1 MNQNREVP
9 IEVTSRH
16 DSVSERMRSYV
27 TEKVAK
33 LIRFHPRISRIQV
46 VVDEA
51 HASPEVECIVH
62 VDSGSTFVGKERNEH
77 FRGAVD
83 LLVDKMERQLKK
95 DKERL
100 VNHKGEAPL
109 KEAFIPPPAPPAA
122 PAETYDDVVRRDLG
136 RPS

>member
-51 HASPEVECIVH
+51 HASPEVE
-62 VDSGSTFVGKERNEH
+62 STFVGKERNEH

-109 KEAFIPPPAPPAA
+109 KEAFTPPPAPPAA